1 MPRDFQRPFVLPEG
15 ATEVLLVRHGSSGR
29 QPHVDG
35 LDLVDGQNDPPLDEA
50 GLRQAEA
57 VSMRLAQWRADQL
70 FVTPLRRTRQTAA
83 PLADRL
89 GCEPVVVPE
98 LREVHLGDWEG
109 QLNARVAAG
118 DDLSHAIFAAER
130 WDVIPNAESMDAF
143 SDRVRRG
150 MTHLIETVG
159 PQAVAVAFVHGGV
172 IAEAC
177 RQTTGSQAFA
187 FLYAENASI
196 TRLVR
201 MASGRWALIS
211 FNDTAHLQGHDGM

>member
-83 PLADRL
+83 PLADRVGGEAL
-89 GCEPVVVPE
+89 GVPGVPE
-98 LREVHLGDWEG
+98 VHPR
-109 QLNARVAAG
+109 A
-118 DDLSHAIFAAER
+118 
-130 WDVIPNAESMDAF
+130 
-143 SDRVRRG
+143 
-150 MTHLIETVG
+150 
-159 PQAVAVAFVHGGV
+159 
-172 IAEAC
+172 
-177 RQTTGSQAFA
+177 
-187 FLYAENASI
+187 
-196 TRLVR
+196 
-201 MASGRWALIS
+201 
-211 FNDTAHLQGHDGM
+211 

>member
-1 MPRDFQRPFVLPEG
+1 M
-15 ATEVLLVRHGSSGR
+15 LVRHGSSAR
-29 QPHVDG
+29 QPATDG
-35 LDLVDGQNDPPLDEA
+35 ADLVDDHNDPPLDDS

-57 VSMRLAQWRADQL
+57 VGARIARRRADEL

-83 PLADRL
+83 PLAGRL
-89 GCEPVVVPE
+89 GREPVVVPE

-109 QLNARVAAG
+109 QLNARVADG
-118 DDLSHAIFAAER
+118 GELSRAIFAAER

-150 MTHLIETVG
+150 MAHLADTVG
-159 PQAVAVAFVHGGV
+159 PDGVAVAFVHGGV

>member
-83 PLADRL
+83 PLAERL
-89 GCEPVVVPE
+89 RGGA
-98 LREVHLGDWEG
+98 LRL
-109 QLNARVAAG
+109 AG
-118 DDLSHAIFAAER
+118 AGR
-130 WDVIPNAESMDAF
+130 GPP
-143 SDRVRRG
+143 RR
-150 MTHLIETVG
+150 
-159 PQAVAVAFVHGGV
+159 
-172 IAEAC
+172 
-177 RQTTGSQAFA
+177 
-187 FLYAENASI
+187 
-196 TRLVR
+196 
-201 MASGRWALIS
+201 
-211 FNDTAHLQGHDGM
+211 